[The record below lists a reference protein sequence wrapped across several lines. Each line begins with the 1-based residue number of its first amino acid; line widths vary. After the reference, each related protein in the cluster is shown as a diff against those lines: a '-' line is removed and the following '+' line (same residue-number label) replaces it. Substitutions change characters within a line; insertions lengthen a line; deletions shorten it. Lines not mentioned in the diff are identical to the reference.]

1 MLNYNMQ
8 YQKNQQQYPR
18 RGISITDGQPRN
30 LVIPVQF
37 LKHVGLF
44 WKDGKKVSIIPPLL
58 INNKLESDFEIKANY
73 FNSFFASKCISLIN
87 NSTVPKSLQYVSFTR
102 LSLFSFNQE
111 VILKIIYALIIN
123 KAHGHNDLSIRMI
136 KLYSKS
142 VVKPLSVIFKSCID
156 TGTFPDNQKRSN
168 IIPLHKKDD
177 KQILNSDRP
186 IFPFSYFCEN
196 FRETTFQFHNGI
208 SGRKQFTQ
216 LQSIRFQVQ

>member
-1 MLNYNMQ
+1 M
-8 YQKNQQQYPR
+8 
-18 RGISITDGQPRN
+18 
-30 LVIPVQF
+30 IPVQF

-87 NSTVPKSLQYVSFTR
+87 NSTAPKSLQYVSFTR

-111 VILKIIYALIIN
+111 VILKIIYALNIN

-156 TGTFPDNQKRSN
+156 TGTFPDN
-168 IIPLHKKDD
+168 
-177 KQILNSDRP
+177 
-186 IFPFSYFCEN
+186 
-196 FRETTFQFHNGI
+196 
-208 SGRKQFTQ
+208 
-216 LQSIRFQVQ
+216 